1 MNWRPGIKHPNKY
14 GAKKT
19 PCAWGHRHD
28 SGDEAAYCNSLHLR
42 QRAADPE
49 AVEILQQQ
57 PFILTAHGVI
67 ICKIVV
73 DFVTVSESGARTARE
88 VKGVETAAWRIK
100 WKMFCA
106 QYKDLPKVVI
116 KKGIEC
122 R

>member
-1 MNWRPGIKHPNKY
+1 
-14 GAKKT
+14 
-19 PCAWGHRHD
+19 
-28 SGDEAAYCNSLHLR
+28 LR
-42 QRAADPE
+42 QRAGDPE
-49 AVEILQQQ
+49 VAEILQQQ
-57 PFILTAHGVI
+57 PFILTAHGAV

-73 DFVTVSESGARTARE
+73 DFVTVSESGARAARE

-106 QYKDLPKVVI
+106 QYFDLPKVVI

>member
-1 MNWRPGIKHPNKY
+1 M
-14 GAKKT
+14 
-19 PCAWGHRHD
+19 
-28 SGDEAAYCNSLHLR
+28 
-42 QRAADPE
+42 
-49 AVEILQQQ
+49 VEIRQQV
-57 PFILTAHGVI
+57 PFILTAHGVV

-73 DFVTVSESGARTARE
+73 DFVTVCERGGLTARE

-106 QYKDLPKVVI
+106 QYKDLPKVVV